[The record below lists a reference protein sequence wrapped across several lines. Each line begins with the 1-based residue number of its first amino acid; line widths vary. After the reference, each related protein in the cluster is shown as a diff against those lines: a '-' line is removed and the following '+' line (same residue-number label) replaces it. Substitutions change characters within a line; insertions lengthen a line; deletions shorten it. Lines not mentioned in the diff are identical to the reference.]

1 MQEFKIKRMGHL
13 GDGITDTGLF
23 APRTLLG
30 ELVQAKQQGQTLIDR

>member
-1 MQEFKIKRMGHL
+1 MQEFKNKSMGHL